1 MQAKS
6 PDKSADPA
14 YSLDELCQLTE
25 FPPRTV
31 RYYMQLGLVDRPE
44 GETRAARYGSR
55 HLEQLL
61 AIKKW
66 TRAGLSL
73 ERIGELLKAGPDATT
88 PPPKRRGSG
97 TVEVWSHLVVADG
110 LEMHIEPGQAGLTP
124 EQVRELFRRVM
135 AIYQDIKKDNDNES

>member
-1 MQAKS
+1 MQARS
-6 PDKSADPA
+6 PHKSAEPS
-14 YSLDELCQLTE
+14 YGLGELCALTE
-25 FPPRTV
+25 LPTRTV

-44 GETRAARYGSR
+44 GGTRAARYGHR

-66 TRAGLSL
+66 QRAGLSL
-73 ERIGELLKAGPDATT
+73 ERIGELLVEGTDASA
-88 PPPKRRGSG
+88 PPPKRRGAG

-110 LEMHIEPGQAGLTP
+110 LEVHIEPSQAGLKP

-135 AIYQDIKKDNDNES
+135 TAYQHIKKENENGP